1 MNEILEILKY
11 TIPAL
16 VVFLT
21 SWVVLKTLIKNEEQ
35 RNRYEALSKT
45 QRVITPVRLQA
56 YERMTIL
63 LERISPEALIMR
75 TNNPALTAKQFQTEL
90 MSVIRSEFDHN
101 VAQQIYI
108 STEAW
113 ELIKNAKANVI
124 QLINSTALKLNPEA
138 QSIILSRMILEEL
151 MKEEK
156 SPVTHAMDFLKNE
169 IRQLF

>member
-21 SWVVLKTLIKNEEQ
+21 SWIVLKTLIKNEEQ
-35 RNRYEALSKT
+35 RNRYEILSKT

-75 TNNPALTAKQFQTEL
+75 TNNPALTAKQFQT
-90 MSVIRSEFDHN
+90 
-101 VAQQIYI
+101 
-108 STEAW
+108 
-113 ELIKNAKANVI
+113 
-124 QLINSTALKLNPEA
+124 
-138 QSIILSRMILEEL
+138 
-151 MKEEK
+151 
-156 SPVTHAMDFLKNE
+156 
-169 IRQLF
+169 